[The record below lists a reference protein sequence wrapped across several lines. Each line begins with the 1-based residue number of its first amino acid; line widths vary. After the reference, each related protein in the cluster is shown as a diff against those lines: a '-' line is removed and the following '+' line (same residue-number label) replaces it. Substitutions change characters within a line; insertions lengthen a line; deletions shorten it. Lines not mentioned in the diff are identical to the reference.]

1 MAPPASTATRLSLCR
16 LRLAITTLTARCSH
30 PGSSYTGPGAQAH
43 SGPARRE
50 PSRGAWMSMGCQLSQ
65 GTMECG
71 QGGEHRQGEHCHGRV
86 ASQTQGRRH
95 PGTSSARGS
104 PPTSPTPTAGQGTGC
119 FTKARLQSS
128 ASRTCC
134 PAPLWKRQ
142 DTRPGV
148 CWGQSLLC
156 TCPRCLRGSWSHSTA
171 SVGGEGQP
179 VAGWDQP
186 DGRAGQAAAF
196 APARSSV
203 AYEMLRTKVQRC
215 R

>member
-1 MAPPASTATRLSLCR
+1 MSGRSHGVARAGNRACLPSCCYPPKCSSGPVSPRDAGWTGCPVAPPASTATRLSLCR

-95 PGTSSARGS
+95 PGTSSAQLS
-104 PPTSPTPTAGQGTGC
+104 
-119 FTKARLQSS
+119 
-128 ASRTCC
+128 
-134 PAPLWKRQ
+134 
-142 DTRPGV
+142 
-148 CWGQSLLC
+148 
-156 TCPRCLRGSWSHSTA
+156 
-171 SVGGEGQP
+171 
-179 VAGWDQP
+179 
-186 DGRAGQAAAF
+186 
-196 APARSSV
+196 
-203 AYEMLRTKVQRC
+203 QRIATN
-215 R
+215 